1 MKTESDERLSVQVS
15 FPQAKIL
22 TIPMTLNPTDL
33 SKTQFL
39 QHTNGWKIDIACV
52 TPDLPVVR
60 GKLLDCHVQESR
72 RDALSMVRSC
82 DPKPVY
88 PSQVILISRRD
99 EAQYF
104 IVSQAKQY
112 RLGVFINAPK
122 NLRWSILFALLH
134 SCSLVVHVLLRYDF
148 GDEI

>member
-1 MKTESDERLSVQVS
+1 MFRGDIGSGDFVGNSNLIEKMPPVRAVISSDLASRTYPAVRRVLTYTFAMVLMATQKYS
-15 FPQAKIL
+15 F
-22 TIPMTLNPTDL
+22 
-33 SKTQFL
+33 
-39 QHTNGWKIDIACV
+39 G
-52 TPDLPVVR
+52 
-60 GKLLDCHVQESR
+60 CHVQESR

-112 RLGVFINAPK
+112 RLGIFINAPK